1 MTIRRRC
8 GRRRGGRP
16 PAHTWPECVVSRAQ
30 GTFMPPAIVLVGILM
45 GAADGLKFM
54 HDNKCASP
62 PSPTP
67 IHHPYPRVLAP
78 AAGSTGTSS
87 PRISAPRSSQSSRSG
102 PCRAMEVCALLRHAR
117 RRAPLFGRASHRAII
132 AAVVFDFG
140 MSVHFESA
148 TDQKD
153 IPAKGTPAFLPP
165 VYTDADNK
173 EVLEDKVKGMT
184 LAKGKQADCH
194 AFGISLQ
201 QILEAQT
208 SDRKPRPPSLRPP
221 VATLWGA
228 AARAC
233 IL

>member
-1 MTIRRRC
+1 
-8 GRRRGGRP
+8 
-16 PAHTWPECVVSRAQ
+16 
-30 GTFMPPAIVLVGILM
+30 
-45 GAADGLKFM
+45 
-54 HDNKCASP
+54 
-62 PSPTP
+62 
-67 IHHPYPRVLAP
+67 
-78 AAGSTGTSS
+78 
-87 PRISAPRSSQSSRSG
+87 
-102 PCRAMEVCALLRHAR
+102 
-117 RRAPLFGRASHRAII
+117 
-132 AAVVFDFG
+132 

-173 EVLEDKVKGMT
+173 EVLEDKVKEMT

-221 VATLWGA
+221 SRDSVGRGRASVHTLICWR
-228 AARAC
+228 ARPRC
-233 IL
+233 SGQGGG